1 MRCSESEN
9 KLCMVDSV
17 KNRWMIQDD
26 LIRENAIREAF
37 ARASLSADKRSG
49 IAFVKASGRQK
60 SCIAF
65 NDRER
70 RWRTV
75 VLDPKGPGKMD
86 LCYN

>member
-1 MRCSESEN
+1 MRCSDSEN
-9 KLCMVDSV
+9 KSCMVDSM
-17 KNRWMIQDD
+17 KNRQMIEDD
-26 LIRENAIREAF
+26 LIKENSVREAF
-37 ARASLSADKRSG
+37 AGAFLSADKRSG

-75 VLDPKGPGKMD
+75 GLDPKGPGKIEI
-86 LCYN
+86 CYN

>member
-9 KLCMVDSV
+9 KLCTADSV
-17 KNRWMIQDD
+17 KNRQMIQDD
-26 LIRENAIREAF
+26 LIKENSIREAF
-37 ARASLSADKRSG
+37 AGAFLSADKRSG
-49 IAFVKASGRQK
+49 IAFVRASGRQK

-70 RWRTV
+70 RYGTG
-75 VLDPKGPGKMD
+75 VLDPKGPGKME